1 PGRTDPIDAD
11 FRLVTGDYFHTLRIP
26 LRAGRTF
33 LESEERPSAGVAVV
47 NEEVVRQ
54 FLGGRGPL
62 GLTVKITER
71 EGDPFTIVG
80 VVGDIRFLSLD
91 RPPRP
96 EVYIP
101 LGSESWP
108 LLNVVARGTAA
119 ASVLQTAVRDAVRAA
134 DPEQA
139 FGRLV
144 PMEALV
150 DGSLADRTQA

>member
-1 PGRTDPIDAD
+1 VVPGRTDPVDAD
-11 FRLVTGDYFHTLRIP
+11 YRLVTGNYFHTLRIP

-33 LESEERPSAGVAVV
+33 LESEEHPGAGVAVV
-47 NEEVVRQ
+47 NEEFVRQ
-54 FLGGRGPL
+54 FLGGREPL
-62 GLTVKITER
+62 GLTIGLSDR
-71 EGDPFTIVG
+71 EGEASTIVG

-101 LGSESWP
+101 LGSDSWP
-108 LLNVVARGTAA
+108 LLNVVVRGTGS

-144 PMEALV
+144 PMETLR
-150 DGSLADRTQA
+150 D